1 MQQRRQSK
9 EMSAIQYKI
18 NARNA
23 LTGRSHVSLAY
34 GSDVK
39 ERPQLQRKSAPP
51 DYSLVHLCKL
61 RFASEE
67 YRVLESQ
74 MHVRLA
80 VHCHRYLIFHMSEI
94 VQSFKHDLR

>member
-1 MQQRRQSK
+1 MQQRRPSK
-9 EMSAIQYKI
+9 EMSALQYKI

-23 LTGRSHVSLAY
+23 LAGRSHVAY
-34 GSDVK
+34 GIGTEPR
-39 ERPQLQRKSAPP
+39 ERPQLQRSSAPAN
-51 DYSLVHLCKL
+51 YSLAHLCKL

-80 VHCHRYLIFHMSEI
+80 VHCHRYVL
-94 VQSFKHDLR
+94 